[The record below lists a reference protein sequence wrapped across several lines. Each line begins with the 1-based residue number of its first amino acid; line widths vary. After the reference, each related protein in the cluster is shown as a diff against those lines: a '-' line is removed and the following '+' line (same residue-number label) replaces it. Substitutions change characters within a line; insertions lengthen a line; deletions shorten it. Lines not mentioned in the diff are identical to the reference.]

1 MVYTAGSSVVTA
13 GKAEAVQ
20 STCAQNFIVET
31 NTDASQEQGS
41 ECSIVTDNFV
51 DIPRLTSAF
60 SLCSSAVGSV
70 GFSPAKDSISGL
82 LAASL
87 SHIVG
92 EHCGGSFMLLPYMR
106 RYIRRGMPLAAVD
119 CTCQCL
125 GLSSCQPGPAPPLH
139 LFLRIGPRYLVL
151 WGLQRVQAEPSHFDQ
166 HAEWTLNL
174 MCA

>member
-20 STCAQNFIVET
+20 RTCAQNFNVET

-51 DIPRLTSAF
+51 DAPRLTSAF

-70 GFSPAKDSISGL
+70 GVSPAKESISGS

-87 SHIVG
+87 FHIVG
-92 EHCGGSFMLLPYMR
+92 EHYSGSFMLLPYMF
-106 RYIRRGMPLAAVD
+106 RRGMPLAAVD
-119 CTCQCL
+119 CTCRCL
-125 GLSSCQPGPAPPLH
+125 GLSSYQPGLAPLLH